1 MNRRWRVGGRFMM
14 VIIALEKKDAPHSDI
29 ASRKGEIG

>member
-1 MNRRWRVGGRFMM
+1 MM